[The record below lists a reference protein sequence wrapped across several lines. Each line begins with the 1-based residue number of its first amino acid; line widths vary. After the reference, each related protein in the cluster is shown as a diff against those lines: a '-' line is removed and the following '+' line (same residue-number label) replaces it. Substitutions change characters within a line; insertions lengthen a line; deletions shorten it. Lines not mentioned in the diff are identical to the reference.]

1 MTKIYAGKKFRLAS
15 LFLTLSLTL
24 AVCGFAATPAR
35 ESSAPL
41 EPTARDR
48 SISMNFT
55 RLLEIRHVSKKK
67 IDVGVSERGFELF
80 LKAVDPT
87 KMYLTRQDVDEFEA
101 QYAQEC
107 ALDAKKG
114 KLDAAFAV
122 YNRFLQ
128 RVDERV
134 ALAQKMLDE
143 NNFDFTVDEEFVRE
157 PELLDYPKN
166 DAEIVDRMRR
176 RVKFELLALEA
187 EKRDEEKEKAA
198 DDDADDD
205 DANATTAASESI
217 VPGRAEDPISK
228 LKRRYSTLQKRF
240 SQTSNDDL
248 LELYLTAIANAYDP
262 HTTFMSP
269 KSYENFMIQISLNL
283 EGIGATLQWDDG
295 YTIVKR
301 IVKGSPA
308 EKQGELQLEDKIVGV
323 GQGVDGEIEDVV
335 DMKLTDVVEKIRGK
349 GGTTVRLEVVS
360 EDGKRKIIPIVREKI
375 DLEDSAAQAAVFVVY
390 QKADGTVEL
399 VDEADAE
406 TKKPADAVAQ
416 LKVGVVDLPSF
427 YLDMKAKNSGDAGR
441 SSSTDVEKYLEEFNA
456 KGVDACVLDLRYNG
470 GGSLPEAVSLTG
482 LFIETGSVVQVK
494 PSEFGADR
502 ARSLNDPDPK
512 VVWKKPLV
520 VLTSRLSASA
530 SEIFAGAIRDYG
542 RGLIVGDETTHGKGS
557 VQSMNEISSV
567 LFGSLMR
574 ETPNLGAMK
583 VTIQGFYLPSG
594 VSPQLQG
601 VPSHVVLPQFTSVLE
616 DIAESDLDY
625 PLTFEKIEPAR
636 YPKFNLTSP
645 SVVESVAKKSAAR
658 VAESED
664 FGDEI
669 EKMELY
675 RESKLRKSPPLQR
688 EKYFAELD
696 KLDASKEETEKM
708 EEIVNGDAGV
718 ERDYYLD
725 EVLRLTRDYCEALQT
740 QSLAL

>member
-1 MTKIYAGKKFRLAS
+1 MTTIYAGKKFRLAS
-15 LFLTLSLTL
+15 LFLTFSLTL
-24 AVCGFAATPAR
+24 AVCGFAATSPN
-35 ESSAPL
+35 EPSEPL
-41 EPTARDR
+41 KSTARDR
-48 SISMNFT
+48 SIAINFT
-55 RLLEIRHVSKKK
+55 RLLEIRHVSKNK
-67 IDVGVSERGFELF
+67 IDEGVSERGFELF

-87 KMYLTRQDVDEFEA
+87 KIYLTRQDVDEFEA
-101 QYAQEC
+101 QYAKDC
-107 ALDAKKG
+107 ALKAKQG

-134 ALAQKMLDE
+134 ALAQKLLEE
-143 NNFDFTVDEEFVRE
+143 NNFDFTVDEEFIRE
-157 PELLDYPKN
+157 PELLDYSKT
-166 DAEIVDRMRR
+166 DAEVADRMRR

-187 EKRDEEKEKAA
+187 EKRDEAKEKA
-198 DDDADDD
+198 DET
-205 DANATTAASESI
+205 DANETTAETPEPI

-240 SQTSNDDL
+240 RQTSNDDL
-248 LELYLTAIANAYDP
+248 LEIYLTAIANAYDP

-308 EKQGELQLEDKIVGV
+308 EKQGELKLEDKIVGV

-375 DLEDSAAQAAVFVVY
+375 DLEDSAAQSAVFVVY
-390 QKADGTVEL
+390 QKADGTTEL

-406 TKKPADAVAQ
+406 TKKPADAVAA
-416 LKVGVVDLPSF
+416 LKVGVIDLPSF
-427 YLDMKAKNSGDAGR
+427 YLDMKAKNSGGAGR

-494 PSEFGADR
+494 PSEFGPDR

-542 RGLIVGDETTHGKGS
+542 RGLVVGDETTHGKGS

-567 LFGSLMR
+567 LFNSLMR
-574 ETPNLGAMK
+574 EAPNLGAMK

-625 PLTFEKIEPAR
+625 PLTFPKIEPAR
-636 YPKFNLTSP
+636 YPKFNLTSQ
-645 SVVESVAKKSAAR
+645 SVVDSVAKKSAAR
-658 VAESED
+658 VAASED
-664 FGDEI
+664 FGKEI

-675 RESKLRKSPPLQR
+675 RTSKLRKATPLNR

-708 EEIVNGDAGV
+708 EEIVNGESGV

-725 EVLRLTRDYCEALQT
+725 EALRLTRDYCEALQT

>member
-1 MTKIYAGKKFRLAS
+1 MTTIYAGKKFRLAS
-15 LFLTLSLTL
+15 LLLIFSLTL
-24 AVCGFAATPAR
+24 AACGFAAPPAND
-35 ESSAPL
+35 SNAPL
-41 EPTARDR
+41 APNARDR
-48 SISMNFT
+48 LIAINFT

-67 IDVGVSERGFELF
+67 IDEGVSQRGFELF

-87 KMYLTRQDVDEFEA
+87 KIYLTSQDVAEFEA
-101 QYAQEC
+101 QYAKDC
-107 ALDAKKG
+107 ALKAKEG

-134 ALAQKMLDE
+134 ALAQKTLDE
-143 NNFDFTVDEEFVRE
+143 NNFDFTVDEEFIRE
-157 PELLDYPKN
+157 PELLDYAKS
-166 DAEIVDRMRR
+166 DAEVADRMRR

-187 EKRDEEKEKAA
+187 EKRDEEKEKA
-198 DDDADDD
+198 DAPET
-205 DANATTAASESI
+205 NATAEAPEPI

-240 SQTSNDDL
+240 HQTSNDDL
-248 LELYLTAIANAYDP
+248 LEIYLTAIANAYDP

-308 EKQGELQLEDKIVGV
+308 EKQGELKIEDKIVGV

-360 EDGKRKIIPIVREKI
+360 EDGKRKIVPIVREKI
-375 DLEDSAAQAAVFVVY
+375 DLEDSAAQSAVFVLY

-416 LKVGVVDLPSF
+416 LKVGVIDLPSF

-441 SSSTDVEKYLEEFNA
+441 SSATDVEKYLEEFNA

-494 PSEFGADR
+494 PSEFGPDR

-542 RGLIVGDETTHGKGS
+542 RGLVVGDETTHGKGS

-567 LFGSLMR
+567 LFNSLMR
-574 ETPNLGAMK
+574 EAPNFGAMK

-625 PLTFEKIEPAR
+625 PLTFPKIEPAR

-658 VAESED
+658 VAASED
-664 FGDEI
+664 FGKEI

-675 RESKLRKSPPLQR
+675 RTSKLRKATPLNR

-696 KLDASKEETEKM
+696 KLDANKEETEKM
-708 EEIVNGDAGV
+708 EEIVNGESGV

-725 EVLRLTRDYCEALQT
+725 EALRLTRDYCEALQT
-740 QSLAL
+740 QQLAL

>member
-1 MTKIYAGKKFRLAS
+1 MTQFNAGKKFRLAS
-15 LFLTLSLTL
+15 LFLAFLLTL
-24 AVCGFAATPAR
+24 AACGSAAQPTTN
-35 ESSAPL
+35 EPL
-41 EPTARDR
+41 APTARDR
-48 SISMNFT
+48 SIAINFT

-67 IDVGVSERGFELF
+67 IDAGVSERGFELF

-87 KMYLTRQDVDEFEA
+87 KIYLTRQDVDEFSA
-101 QYAQEC
+101 QYAKTC
-107 ALDAKKG
+107 ALDAKSG
-114 KLDAAFAV
+114 KIAAAFDV
-122 YNRFLQ
+122 YNRFLR

-166 DAEIVDRMRR
+166 DAEIVDRLRR
-176 RVKFELLALEA
+176 RVKFELLSLEA
-187 EKRDEEKEKAA
+187 EKRDEEKEKAEKVA
-198 DDDADDD
+198 E
-205 DANATTAASESI
+205 TPETAATNA
-217 VPGRAEDPISK
+217 VPDRPNDPISK
-228 LKRRYSTLQKRF
+228 LKRRYSTLQKRLR
-240 SQTSNDDL
+240 QTSNDDL
-248 LELYLTAIANAYDP
+248 LEIYLTAVANAYDP

-269 KSYENFMIQISLNL
+269 KSYENFMIQIGLNL

-308 EKQGELQLEDKIVGV
+308 EKQGELKVEDKIVGV
-323 GQGVDGEIEDVV
+323 GQGDNGEIEDVV
-335 DMKLTDVVEKIRGK
+335 DMKLTDVVDKIRGK

-360 EDGKRKIIPIVREKI
+360 EDGKRKIVPIVREKI
-375 DLEDSAAQAAVFVVY
+375 DLEDSAAQSAVFVAY
-390 QKADGTVEL
+390 QKADGTVEI

-406 TKKPADAVAQ
+406 TKKPADAVAE
-416 LKVGVVDLPSF
+416 LKVGVIDLPSF
-427 YLDMKAKNSGDAGR
+427 YLDMQAKNSGGQGR
-441 SSSTDVEKYLEEFNA
+441 SSATDVEKYLQEFNA
-456 KGVDACVLDLRYNG
+456 KNVDACVLDLRYNG

-494 PSEFGADR
+494 PSELGPER

-512 VVWKKPLV
+512 VVWEKPLV

-542 RGLIVGDETTHGKGS
+542 RGLVVGDETTHGKGS
-557 VQSMNEISSV
+557 VQSMNEISTV
-567 LFGSLMR
+567 LFGSMMR
-574 ETPNLGAMK
+574 EAPNMGAMK

-601 VPSHVVLPQFTSVLE
+601 VRSHVVLPQFTSVLE

-625 PLTFEKIEPAR
+625 PLSFEKIAPAR

-645 SVVESVAKKSAAR
+645 SVVDSVAKKSAAR
-658 VAESED
+658 VAASED
-664 FGDEI
+664 FGKEV

-675 RESKLRKSPPLQR
+675 RTSKLRKATPLHR

-708 EEIVNGDAGV
+708 EEIVNGESGV
-718 ERDYYLD
+718 KRDYYLD
-725 EVLRLTRDYCEALQT
+725 EVLRMTKDYYEALQT
-740 QSLAL
+740 QRLAL

>member
-24 AVCGFAATPAR
+24 AVCGFAATPTN
-35 ESSAPL
+35 EPSAPL
-41 EPTARDR
+41 APNARDR
-48 SISMNFT
+48 SIATNFT

-67 IDVGVSERGFELF
+67 IDEGVSERGFELF

-87 KMYLTRQDVDEFEA
+87 KIYLTRQDVDEFEA
-101 QYAQEC
+101 QFAKNC
-107 ALDAKKG
+107 ALEAKKG

-143 NNFDFTVDEEFVRE
+143 NNFDFTVDEEFIRE
-157 PELLDYPKN
+157 PERLDYSKN
-166 DAEIVDRMRR
+166 TAEVVDRMRR

-187 EKRDEEKEKAA
+187 EKRDEAKEKSETAN
-198 DDDADDD
+198 D
-205 DANATTAASESI
+205 DANAQI

-240 SQTSNDDL
+240 IQTSNDDL
-248 LELYLTAIANAYDP
+248 LEIYLTAIANAYDP

-323 GQGVDGEIEDVV
+323 GQGLDGEIEDVV
-335 DMKLTDVVEKIRGK
+335 DMKLTDVVDKIRGK
-349 GGTTVRLEVVS
+349 GGSVVRLEVVS
-360 EDGKRKIIPIVREKI
+360 EDGKRKIISIVREKI
-375 DLEDSAAQAAVFVVY
+375 DLEDSAAQSAVFVAY

-406 TKKPADAVAQ
+406 TKKPADAVAS
-416 LKVGVVDLPSF
+416 LRVGVIDLPSF

-456 KGVDACVLDLRYNG
+456 KDVDACILDLRYNG

-494 PSEFGADR
+494 PSELGADR
-502 ARSLNDPDPK
+502 ARSLNDPNPK

-574 ETPNLGAMK
+574 EAPNYGAMK

-625 PLTFEKIEPAR
+625 PLTFPKIEPAR

-658 VAESED
+658 VAASED
-664 FGDEI
+664 FGKEV

-675 RESKLRKSPPLQR
+675 RSSKLRKATPLNR

-696 KLDASKEETEKM
+696 KLDANKEETKKM
-708 EEIVNGDAGV
+708 EEIVNGESGV

-725 EVLRLTRDYCEALQT
+725 EALRLTRDYCEALQT

>member
-24 AVCGFAATPAR
+24 AVCGFAATPTN
-35 ESSAPL
+35 EPIAPL
-41 EPTARDR
+41 APNARDR
-48 SISMNFT
+48 SIATNFT

-67 IDVGVSERGFELF
+67 IDEGVSERGFELF

-87 KMYLTRQDVDEFEA
+87 KIYLTRQDVDEFEA
-101 QYAQEC
+101 QFAKNC
-107 ALDAKKG
+107 ALEAKKG

-143 NNFDFTVDEEFVRE
+143 NNFDFTVDEEFIRE
-157 PELLDYPKN
+157 PERLDYSKN
-166 DAEIVDRMRR
+166 TAEVVDRMRR

-187 EKRDEEKEKAA
+187 EKRDEAKEKSETAN
-198 DDDADDD
+198 D
-205 DANATTAASESI
+205 DANAQI

-240 SQTSNDDL
+240 IQTSNDDL
-248 LELYLTAIANAYDP
+248 LEIYLTAIANAYDP

-323 GQGVDGEIEDVV
+323 GQGLDGEIEDVV
-335 DMKLTDVVEKIRGK
+335 DMKLTDVVDKIRGK
-349 GGTTVRLEVVS
+349 GGSVVRLEVVS
-360 EDGKRKIIPIVREKI
+360 EDGKRKIISIVREKI
-375 DLEDSAAQAAVFVVY
+375 DLEDSAAQSAVFVAY

-406 TKKPADAVAQ
+406 TKKPADAVAS
-416 LKVGVVDLPSF
+416 LRVGVIDLPSF

-456 KGVDACVLDLRYNG
+456 KDVDACILDLRYNG

-494 PSEFGADR
+494 PSELGADR
-502 ARSLNDPDPK
+502 ARSLNDPNPK

-574 ETPNLGAMK
+574 EAPNYGAMK

-625 PLTFEKIEPAR
+625 PLTFPKIEPAR

-658 VAESED
+658 VAASED
-664 FGDEI
+664 FGKEV

-675 RESKLRKSPPLQR
+675 RSSKLRKATPLNR

-696 KLDASKEETEKM
+696 KLDANKEETKKM
-708 EEIVNGDAGV
+708 EEIVNGESGV

-725 EVLRLTRDYCEALQT
+725 EALRLTRDYCEALQT

>member
-24 AVCGFAATPAR
+24 AVCGFAATTNEP
-35 ESSAPL
+35 SAPL
-41 EPTARDR
+41 APNARDR
-48 SISMNFT
+48 SIAINFT

-67 IDVGVSERGFELF
+67 IDEGVSERGFELF

-87 KMYLTRQDVDEFEA
+87 KIYLTRQDVDEFEA
-101 QYAQEC
+101 QFAKNC
-107 ALDAKKG
+107 ALEAKKG
-114 KLDAAFAV
+114 KLDAAFVV

-143 NNFDFTVDEEFVRE
+143 NNFDFTVDEEFIRE
-157 PELLDYPKN
+157 PERLDYSKN
-166 DAEIVDRMRR
+166 TAEVVDRMRR

-187 EKRDEEKEKAA
+187 EKRDEAKEKT
-198 DDDADDD
+198 DE
-205 DANATTAASESI
+205 NATAEAPEQI

-240 SQTSNDDL
+240 RQTSNDDL
-248 LELYLTAIANAYDP
+248 LEIYLTAIANAYDP

-323 GQGVDGEIEDVV
+323 GQGLDGEIEDVV
-335 DMKLTDVVEKIRGK
+335 DMKLTDVVDKIRGK
-349 GGTTVRLEVVS
+349 GGSVVRLEVVS
-360 EDGKRKIIPIVREKI
+360 EDGKRKIISIVREKI
-375 DLEDSAAQAAVFVVY
+375 DLEDSAAQSAVFVAY

-406 TKKPADAVAQ
+406 TKKPADAVAA
-416 LKVGVVDLPSF
+416 LKVGVIDLPSF

-441 SSSTDVEKYLEEFNA
+441 SSATDVEKYLEEFNA

-494 PSEFGADR
+494 PSELGADR
-502 ARSLNDPDPK
+502 ARSLNDPNPK

-542 RGLIVGDETTHGKGS
+542 RGLIVGDQTTHGKGS
-557 VQSMNEISSV
+557 VQSMSEISSV
-567 LFGSLMR
+567 LFNSLMR
-574 ETPNLGAMK
+574 EAPNFGAMK

-625 PLTFEKIEPAR
+625 PLTFPKIEPAR

-645 SVVESVAKKSAAR
+645 SVVDSVAKKSAAR

-664 FGDEI
+664 FGEEI

-675 RESKLRKSPPLQR
+675 STSKLRKATPLNR

-696 KLDASKEETEKM
+696 KLDANKEETKKM
-708 EEIVNGDAGV
+708 EEIVNGDSGV

>member
-24 AVCGFAATPAR
+24 AVCGFAATPTN
-35 ESSAPL
+35 EPSAPL
-41 EPTARDR
+41 APNARDR
-48 SISMNFT
+48 SIAMNFT
-55 RLLEIRHVSKKK
+55 RLLEIRHVSKKQ
-67 IDVGVSERGFELF
+67 IDEGVSERGFELF

-87 KMYLTRQDVDEFEA
+87 KIYLTRQDVDEFEA
-101 QYAQEC
+101 QFAKTC
-107 ALDAKKG
+107 ALEAKKG

-134 ALAQKMLDE
+134 ALAQKLLDE
-143 NNFDFTVDEEFVRE
+143 NNFDFTVDEEFIRE
-157 PELLDYPKN
+157 PELLAHPAN
-166 DAEIVDRMRR
+166 EMEIVGRMRR

-187 EKRDEEKEKAA
+187 EKRDEAKEKA
-198 DDDADDD
+198 DET
-205 DANATTAASESI
+205 DANETTAEAPAQI

-228 LKRRYSTLQKRF
+228 LKRRYSTLRKRF
-240 SQTSNDDL
+240 VQTSNDDL
-248 LELYLTAIANAYDP
+248 LEIYLTAIANAYDP

-323 GQGVDGEIEDVV
+323 GQGLDGEIEDVV
-335 DMKLTDVVEKIRGK
+335 DMKLTDVVDKIRGK
-349 GGTTVRLEVVS
+349 GGSVVRLEVVS
-360 EDGKRKIIPIVREKI
+360 EDGKRKIISIVREKI
-375 DLEDSAAQAAVFVVY
+375 DLEDSAAQGAVFVVY

-406 TKKPADAVAQ
+406 TKKPADAVAS
-416 LKVGVVDLPSF
+416 LKVGVIDLPSF

-494 PSEFGADR
+494 PSELGADR
-502 ARSLNDPDPK
+502 ARSLNDPNPK
-512 VVWKKPLV
+512 VAWKKPLV

-567 LFGSLMR
+567 LFNSLMR
-574 ETPNLGAMK
+574 EAPNFGAMK

-625 PLTFEKIEPAR
+625 PLSFPKIEPAR
-636 YPKFNLTSP
+636 YPKFNLTSS
-645 SVVESVAKKSAAR
+645 SVVDSVAKKSAAR
-658 VAESED
+658 VAESKD
-664 FGDEI
+664 FGEEV

-675 RESKLRKSPPLQR
+675 RSSKLRKATPLNR

-696 KLDASKEETEKM
+696 KLDANKEETEKM
-708 EEIVNGDAGV
+708 EEIVNGESGV

>member
-1 MTKIYAGKKFRLAS
+1 MTKINAGKKFRLAS
-15 LFLTLSLTL
+15 LFLTFSLTL
-24 AVCGFAATPAR
+24 AVCGFAAAPSN
-35 ESSAPL
+35 EPVAPL

-48 SISMNFT
+48 SIAINFT

-67 IDVGVSERGFELF
+67 IDVGVAERGFELF

-87 KMYLTRQDVDEFEA
+87 KIYLTRQDVAEFEA
-101 QYAQEC
+101 QYAETC

-157 PELLDYPKN
+157 PELLDYSAN
-166 DAEIVDRMRR
+166 DAEIADRMRR

-187 EKRDEEKEKAA
+187 EKRDEDKEKTDADGTEKAA
-198 DDDADDD
+198 KPIAQ
-205 DANATTAASESI
+205 I
-217 VPGRAEDPISK
+217 VPGRDETPVAK

-240 SQTSNDDL
+240 RQTSNDDL

-269 KSYENFMIQISLNL
+269 KSYENFMIQIGLNL

-308 EKQGELQLEDKIVGV
+308 EKQGELQIEDKIIGV

-335 DMKLTDVVEKIRGK
+335 DMKLTDVVDKIRGK

-360 EDGKRKIIPIVREKI
+360 EDGKRKVISIVREKV
-375 DLEDSAAQAAVFVVY
+375 DLEDSAAQSAVFVVY
-390 QKADGTVEL
+390 QKADGSLEL

-416 LKVGVVDLPSF
+416 LKVGVIDLPSF
-427 YLDMKAKNSGDAGR
+427 YLDMKAKNSGGAGR
-441 SSSTDVEKYLEEFNA
+441 SSATDVEKYLEEFNA
-456 KGVDACVLDLRYNG
+456 KDVDACVLDLRYNG

-494 PSEFGADR
+494 PSEFGPDR

-542 RGLIVGDETTHGKGS
+542 RGLVVGDETTHGKGS

-574 ETPNLGAMK
+574 EAPNLGAMK

-625 PLTFEKIEPAR
+625 PLSFPKIEPAR
-636 YPKFNLTSP
+636 YPKFNLTSQ
-645 SVVESVAKKSAAR
+645 SVVDSVAKKSAAR
-658 VAESED
+658 VAASEE
-664 FGDEI
+664 FGDEL

-675 RESKLRKSPPLQR
+675 RSSKLRKSPPLNR

-708 EEIVNGDAGV
+708 EEIVNGESGV

>member
-1 MTKIYAGKKFRLAS
+1 MTTIYAGKKFRLAS
-15 LFLTLSLTL
+15 LFLTFSLTL
-24 AVCGFAATPAR
+24 AVCGFAATSPN
-35 ESSAPL
+35 EPSEPL
-41 EPTARDR
+41 KSTARDR
-48 SISMNFT
+48 SIAINFT
-55 RLLEIRHVSKKK
+55 RLLEIRHVSKNK
-67 IDVGVSERGFELF
+67 IDEGVSERGFELF

-87 KMYLTRQDVDEFEA
+87 KIYLTRQDVDEFEA
-101 QYAQEC
+101 QYAKDC
-107 ALDAKKG
+107 ALKAKQG

-134 ALAQKMLDE
+134 ALAQKLLEE
-143 NNFDFTVDEEFVRE
+143 NNFDFTVDEEFIRE
-157 PELLDYPKN
+157 PELLDYSKT
-166 DAEIVDRMRR
+166 DAEVADRMRR

-187 EKRDEEKEKAA
+187 EKRDEAKEKA
-198 DDDADDD
+198 DET
-205 DANATTAASESI
+205 DANETTAETPEPI

-240 SQTSNDDL
+240 RQTSNDDL
-248 LELYLTAIANAYDP
+248 LEIYLTAIANAYDP

-308 EKQGELQLEDKIVGV
+308 EKQGELKLEDKIVGV

-375 DLEDSAAQAAVFVVY
+375 DLEDSAAQSAVFVVY
-390 QKADGTVEL
+390 QKADGTTEL

-406 TKKPADAVAQ
+406 AKKPADAVAA
-416 LKVGVVDLPSF
+416 LKIGVIDLPSF
-427 YLDMKAKNSGDAGR
+427 YLDMKAKNSGGAGR

-494 PSEFGADR
+494 PSEFGPDR

-542 RGLIVGDETTHGKGS
+542 RGLVVGDETTHGKGS

-567 LFGSLMR
+567 LFNSLMR
-574 ETPNLGAMK
+574 EAPNLGAMK

-625 PLTFEKIEPAR
+625 PLTFPKIEPAR
-636 YPKFNLTSP
+636 YPKFNLTSQ
-645 SVVESVAKKSAAR
+645 SVVDSVAKKSAAR
-658 VAESED
+658 VAASED
-664 FGDEI
+664 FGKEI

-675 RESKLRKSPPLQR
+675 RTSKLRKATPLNR

-696 KLDASKEETEKM
+696 KLDANKEETEKM
-708 EEIVNGDAGV
+708 EEIVNGESGV

-725 EVLRLTRDYCEALQT
+725 EALRLTRDYCEALQT

>member
-24 AVCGFAATPAR
+24 AVCGFAATPSP
-35 ESSAPL
+35 EPNAPL
-41 EPTARDR
+41 APTARDR
-48 SISMNFT
+48 SIAINFT
-55 RLLEIRHVSKKK
+55 RLLEIRHVSKNK
-67 IDVGVSERGFELF
+67 IDGGVSERGFELF

-87 KMYLTRQDVDEFEA
+87 KIYLTRQDVDEFEA
-101 QYAQEC
+101 QYAANC

-143 NNFDFTVDEEFVRE
+143 NKFDFTVDEEFVRE
-157 PELLDYPKN
+157 PELLDYPAN
-166 DAEIVDRMRR
+166 EIEIVGRMRR

-187 EKRDEEKEKAA
+187 EKRDEAKEKA
-198 DDDADDD
+198 DETDANETTA
-205 DANATTAASESI
+205 DANAQI

-228 LKRRYSTLQKRF
+228 LKRRYSTLRKRF
-240 SQTSNDDL
+240 VQTSNDDL
-248 LELYLTAIANAYDP
+248 LEIYLTAIANAYDP

-308 EKQGELQLEDKIVGV
+308 EKQGELQLEDKIVGI

-335 DMKLTDVVEKIRGK
+335 DMKLTDVVDKIRGK

-375 DLEDSAAQAAVFVVY
+375 DLEDSAAQSAVFVVY

-399 VDEADAE
+399 VDEADAA

-416 LKVGVVDLPSF
+416 LKVGVIDLPSF
-427 YLDMKAKNSGDAGR
+427 YLDMKAKNSGGAGR
-441 SSSTDVEKYLEEFNA
+441 SSATDVEKYLEEFNA

-542 RGLIVGDETTHGKGS
+542 RGLVVGDETTHGKGS

-567 LFGSLMR
+567 LFGSLM
-574 ETPNLGAMK
+574 EAPNLGAMK

-625 PLTFEKIEPAR
+625 PLTFPKIEPAR
-636 YPKFNLTSP
+636 YPKFNLTSS
-645 SVVESVAKKSAAR
+645 SVVDSVAKKSAAR
-658 VAESED
+658 VASSKE

-675 RESKLRKSPPLQR
+675 RSSKLRKSPPLNR

-708 EEIVNGDAGV
+708 EEIVNGESGV